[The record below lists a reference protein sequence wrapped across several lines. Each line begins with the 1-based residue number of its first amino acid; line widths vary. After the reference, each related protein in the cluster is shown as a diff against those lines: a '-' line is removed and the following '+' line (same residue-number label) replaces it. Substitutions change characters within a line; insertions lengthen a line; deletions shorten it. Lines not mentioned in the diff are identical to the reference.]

1 MTSQRPQDWRYIL
14 EDSGAK
20 CLFVSTKKIYHETF
34 HFAGVHGN
42 VRSVFCFEQPSGQRG
57 SFTDLLQANVGECCI
72 LEVYRSSHG
81 CFFLPCMVV
90 YIWNTFLEGRPL
102 PRQESSVPGSRLF

>member
-42 VRSVFCFEQPSGQRG
+42 VRSVFSFEQPSGQPG
-57 SFTDLLQANVGECCI
+57 SFTDLLQANIGECCGAWKF
-72 LEVYRSSHG
+72 VSPHA
-81 CFFLPCMVV
+81 
-90 YIWNTFLEGRPL
+90 
-102 PRQESSVPGSRLF
+102 

>member
-1 MTSQRPQDWRYIL
+1 MPPVRYDITSQRPQDWRYIL

-42 VRSVFCFEQPSGQRG
+42 VRSVFSFEQPSGQPG
-57 SFTDLLQANVGECCI
+57 SFTDLLQANIGECCGAWKF
-72 LEVYRSSHG
+72 VSPHA
-81 CFFLPCMVV
+81 
-90 YIWNTFLEGRPL
+90 
-102 PRQESSVPGSRLF
+102 